1 VVGTAP
7 ESKIENIEELLPSA
21 KVLED
26 VKNIDMTTEL
36 YKV

>member
-1 VVGTAP
+1 VIGTAP
-7 ESKIENIEELLPSA
+7 EAKIESIDELLPNA
-21 KVLED
+21 KIMDD

>member
-1 VVGTAP
+1 VIGTAP
-7 ESKIENIEELLPSA
+7 ESKIESIEELLPTA
-21 KVLED
+21 KIMED